1 MRTTIRL
8 TVTRP
13 DGVPFDK
20 ALTVDLTDMHSARAE
35 DRKLLEFAFEKLSEE
50 FDGFLHT
57 QFPEYRPSPIEEIE
71 KALYLAK
78 QNGGNK

>member
-20 ALTVDLTDMHSARAE
+20 ALTVDLTDLRSARVE
-35 DRKLLEFAFEKLSEE
+35 DRRLLEYAFEKLSEE
-50 FDGFLHT
+50 FNGFLHT
-57 QFPEYRPSPIEEIE
+57 QFHEYRASPIEEIE

-78 QNGGNK
+78 QKEATK

>member
-13 DGVPFDK
+13 DGVPFDR
-20 ALTVDLTDMHSARAE
+20 ALTVDPTDMRSARVE
-35 DRKLLEFAFEKLSEE
+35 DRRLLEYAFEKLSEE
-50 FDGFLHT
+50 FDGFLHA

-78 QNGGNK
+78 QKGAKE